1 MPEPVLHSETFP
13 EGYRLTTTGTEL
25 GIEAIKDHPR
35 ALRLDR
41 EKLAGFG
48 LRFQDDH
55 YIDVRPSQE
64 PEGVVDKMLAS
75 LDRAAELM
83 IRLEPKSKWK
93 WDIENLKRIYIIL
106 GGLDEK
112 VVQQI
117 LDEEG
122 K

>member
-1 MPEPVLHSETFP
+1 MPEPILRSETFP
-13 EGYRLTTTGTEL
+13 EGYRLTRTSGGLRIESVEPDPKLLEL
-25 GIEAIKDHPR
+25 NRD
-35 ALRLDR
+35 
-41 EKLAGFG
+41 KLAAFG
-48 LRFQDDH
+48 LRCIDDH
-55 YIDVRPSQE
+55 YIDVRPDQE
-64 PEGVVDKMLAS
+64 PEGVVDKMRAS
-75 LDRAAELM
+75 QDRTAELM
-83 IRLEPKSKWK
+83 IRLEPKSKWG

>member
-1 MPEPVLHSETFP
+1 MPEAVLHSETFP
-13 EGYRLTTTGTEL
+13 EGYRLTTTGSEL
-25 GIEAIKDHPR
+25 RIEVTSTIPR
-35 ALRLDR
+35 PLRLDR
-41 EKLAGFG
+41 QQLARFH
-48 LRFQDDH
+48 LRFEDDH
-55 YIDVRPSQE
+55 YIDVRPDQE

-117 LDEEG
+117 LDEE

>member
-1 MPEPVLHSETFP
+1 MPKPVLRSETFP
-13 EGYRLTTTGTEL
+13 EGYRLTSISGGLRIESVETDPKLLEL
-25 GIEAIKDHPR
+25 NRD
-35 ALRLDR
+35 
-41 EKLAGFG
+41 KLAAFG
-48 LRFQDDH
+48 LRCIDDH
-55 YIDVRPSQE
+55 YIDVRPDQE
-64 PEGVVDKMLAS
+64 PEGVVDKMRAS
-75 LDRAAELM
+75 QDRTAELM

-106 GGLDEK
+106 CGLDEK